1 MKEEIRAALGC
12 SPDMS
17 GRPKQFHSSMSTN
30 STPRIYASNGLGG
43 GSCTPASTNG
53 GGTSTTNATASP
65 GTYRYNNG
73 NGLGNSGYKGNINS
87 NRQFAGDIRNGLA
100 SSGNNYLVDKTLLYV
115 TNQRN

>member
-17 GRPKQFHSSMSTN
+17 GQPKQFHSSMSTN

-73 NGLGNSGYKGNINS
+73 NGLGSSGYKGNINS